1 MRSEAL
7 SDSNGVPEKV
17 APTRGAETVRPR
29 GAQSLRVRRHLTAE
43 LCRMIGDTGLNQT
56 QTAKWL
62 QVDQS
67 RISQLLNRQLVH
79 FSTDTLLDLLARAR
93 VRVDV
98 VFDQRDKSSD
108 ADSQSTS
115 DEILPRTG
123 AR

>member
-1 MRSEAL
+1 
-7 SDSNGVPEKV
+7 
-17 APTRGAETVRPR
+17 
-29 GAQSLRVRRHLTAE
+29 
-43 LCRMIGDTGLNQT
+43 MIGDTGLNQT